1 MSILSLPSQS
11 KDVNETSRSDDP
23 HTLARLYG
31 ALVFK
36 AAYRVLGERA
46 LAEDVQQD
54 VFLRLLES
62 APQTVASWPA
72 FLAAAAVRRAI
83 DVLRRQQR
91 WWRLSALWRS
101 TQPSEDCA
109 EQNPE
114 QISIERERGQ
124 LLRKALA
131 QLPVRE
137 AQCFGLRYLQGFDI
151 PEIASALALS
161 ENNVNVTLHRARKRL
176 EASVGNSYSGD
187 HS

>member
-1 MSILSLPSQS
+1 MSFLSLPSPS
-11 KDVNETSRSDDP
+11 TDVNETSQSDEP

-31 ALVFK
+31 AMVFK

-62 APQTVASWPA
+62 KPQSVDSWPA

-101 TQPSEDCA
+101 AEPNEACP

-114 QISIERERGQ
+114 QIGMERERGQ
-124 LLRKALA
+124 RLRKALA
-131 QLPVRE
+131 QLPLRE

-151 PEIASALALS
+151 PEIASALTLS

-176 EASVGNSYSGD
+176 EASVGNFYPGA